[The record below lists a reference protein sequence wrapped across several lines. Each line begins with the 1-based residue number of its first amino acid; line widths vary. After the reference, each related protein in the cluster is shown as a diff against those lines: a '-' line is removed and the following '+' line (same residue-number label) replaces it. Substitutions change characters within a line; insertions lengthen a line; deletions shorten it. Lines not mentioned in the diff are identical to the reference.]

1 MARYISEK
9 HLKAY
14 QKGGVLNKLF
24 ETIKEDP
31 ELSFEIRMNDEVMV
45 YYHKDKIL
53 TVTLDKK
60 GNPDITILNEKY
72 YKNKNDENNE
82 VNKKPSVC
90 FDKDHIDHNLRS
102 TTEMRTYFKE
112 AKRLVYVYK
121 MGAEFSVQ
129 QNIALGNHSF
139 DNRYLV
145 VDMEWQFSQLA
156 IPEKERIT
164 PTTRIDLIIVDT
176 KKGSDGF
183 NDIFLAELKL
193 GLGATEGNS
202 GTIDHVIKTNNLIEN
217 PKARASLFEDVNM
230 IIKQK
235 KELGLITGEPIEFN
249 FGKKP
254 KMMLILFY
262 RGEEEEKR
270 LEEECQKAKQKA
282 SELHMEEPICI
293 KRNALITL
301 P

>member
-1 MARYISEK
+1 MARFISEK

-24 ETIKEDP
+24 ETITEDP
-31 ELSFEIRMNDEVMV
+31 ELSFEIRMNNEVMI

-53 TVTLDKK
+53 TITLNRK
-60 GNPDITILNEKY
+60 GEPKITILSDKY
-72 YKNKNDENNE
+72 YKESGNKP
-82 VNKKPSVC
+82 K
-90 FDKDHIDHNLRS
+90 IDFQAPHNLIS
-102 TTEMRTYFKE
+102 KEEMRGYFRE
-112 AKRLVYVYK
+112 AKKLVYVYK
-121 MGAEFSVQ
+121 MGAEFNIQ
-129 QNIALGNHSF
+129 QNIALGNHSID
-139 DNRYLV
+139 DNHRYLV
-145 VDMEWQFSQLA
+145 VDMEWQFSQQA

-217 PKARASLFEDVNM
+217 PKACASLFEDVNM

-235 KELGLITGEPIEFN
+235 KELGLITGTPIEFN

-262 RGEEEEKR
+262 RGDEEEKQ
-270 LEEECQKAKQKA
+270 LEKECQKAKQKA
-282 SELHMEEPICI
+282 SELHMEEPLCI